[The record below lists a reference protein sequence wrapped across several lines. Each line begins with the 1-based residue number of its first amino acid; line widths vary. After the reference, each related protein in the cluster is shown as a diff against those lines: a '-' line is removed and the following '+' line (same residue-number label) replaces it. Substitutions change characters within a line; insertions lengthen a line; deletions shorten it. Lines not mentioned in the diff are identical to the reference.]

1 MYKEN
6 LPEDIKQ
13 IIWTTLI
20 IFIALAIFI
29 IVLFLLFNLKKNT
42 LIKDK
47 ILMQTQFSQAL
58 LQTQIEIQEQ
68 TLKTI
73 SQEIHD
79 NVGQVLS
86 LAKLNL
92 GTFENFESAYNQT
105 KINDTKQLVSKA
117 INDLRDLSCSM
128 NGDKIADLGL
138 KDAIENELKIIANTG
153 QFATELKTT
162 GEYYKLAAQNEMVI
176 FRIVQESLNNA
187 IKHSK
192 AKNISVHIDYA
203 KTYCKIAIVDDGKG
217 FDALQ
222 LEATKTGVGLH
233 NMKSRATLIG
243 AHFSIEASINNGT
256 TVFIELPNI
265 TA

>member
-1 MYKEN
+1 MFQEDEINFSLILIVGSITFIVFIVSFLLLFRGFYMRRLKYYKE
-6 LPEDIKQ
+6 KQ
-13 IIWTTLI
+13 
-20 IFIALAIFI
+20 
-29 IVLFLLFNLKKNT
+29 LL
-42 LIKDK
+42 
-47 ILMQTQFSQAL
+47 QTQFSQAL

-92 GTFENFESAYNQT
+92 GTFEDTESAYNQT
-105 KINDTKQLVSKA
+105 KLNDTKQLVSKA

-153 QFATELKTT
+153 QFTTDLKVT
-162 GEYYKLAAQNEMVI
+162 GEYYKLLPQNEMVI

-192 AKNISVHIDYA
+192 AKNIAVHIDYA
-203 KTYCKIAIVDDGKG
+203 KAYCKLAIVDDGKG

-243 AHFSIEASINNGT
+243 AHFSIQASTNNGT

>member
-1 MYKEN
+1 MFIF
-6 LPEDIKQ
+6 LFITFLIFFFTSKQ
-13 IIWTTLI
+13 KRNELLLNQQRVKFEFEQTL
-20 IFIALAIFI
+20 L
-29 IVLFLLFNLKKNT
+29 
-42 LIKDK
+42 
-47 ILMQTQFSQAL
+47 S
-58 LQTQIEIQEQ
+58 TQIEIQEQ

-92 GTFENFESAYNQT
+92 GTFEESESAYNQT

-117 INDLRDLSCSM
+117 INDLRDLSCSL

-138 KDAIENELKIIANTG
+138 KDAIENELKIISNTG
-153 QFATELKTT
+153 QFATDLIVT
-162 GEYYKLAAQNEMVI
+162 GDYYKLAAQNEMVI

-192 AKNISVHIDYA
+192 AKHITVQIDYNKA
-203 KTYCKIAIVDDGKG
+203 FCKIAVMDDGKG
-217 FDALQ
+217 FDALK

-233 NMKSRATLIG
+233 NMKSRASLIG
-243 AHFSIEASINNGT
+243 AHFSIEASINIGT
-256 TVFIELPNI
+256 KVFIELPK
-265 TA
+265 

>member
-1 MYKEN
+1 MFDSNATFEN
-6 LPEDIKQ
+6 F
-13 IIWTTLI
+13 IIIGTLI
-20 IFIALAIFI
+20 FAILVIAI
-29 IVLFLLFNLKKNT
+29 IVFLFQIQKKNQKHIQDKMT
-42 LIKDK
+42 LE
-47 ILMQTQFSQAL
+47 TQFSQAL

-92 GTFENFESAYNQT
+92 GTFEDSESAYNQT

-117 INDLRDLSCSM
+117 INDLRDLSSSL

-138 KDAIENELKIIANTG
+138 RDAIENELKIIFNTG
-153 QFATELKTT
+153 QFATELKIT
-162 GEYYKLAAQNEMVI
+162 GEYYKLAPQNEMVI

-192 AKNISVHIDYA
+192 AKQITVQIDYNKA
-203 KTYCKIAIVDDGKG
+203 FCKIAVVDDGKG

-243 AHFSIEASINNGT
+243 AHFSIDASINNGT
-256 TVFIELPNI
+256 KVFIELPKL

>member
-1 MYKEN
+1 M
-6 LPEDIKQ
+6 PQDIKYY
-13 IIWTTLI
+13 LI
-20 IFIALAIFI
+20 SFI
-29 IVLFLLFNLKKNT
+29 IAFLLLGLFILLLATLYSIKQQKNRNEK
-42 LIKDK
+42 LQ
-47 ILMQTQFSQAL
+47 MQTQFSQAL

-92 GTFENFESAYNQT
+92 GTFEDFENTYNQT

-138 KDAIENELKIIANTG
+138 KDAIENELKIISNTG
-153 QFATELKTT
+153 QFATELKIN

-176 FRIVQESLNNA
+176 FRIAQESLNNA

-192 AKNISVHIDYA
+192 AKNITVHIDYA
-203 KTYCKIAIVDDGKG
+203 KAYCKIAIVDDGKG

>member
-1 MYKEN
+1 MQISTN
-6 LPEDIKQ
+6 Q
-13 IIWTTLI
+13 IIILVVVITLI
-20 IFIALAIFI
+20 LLAASF
-29 IVLFLLFNLKKNT
+29 FLLLYLNVYNKRKK
-42 LIKDK
+42 LIIEEKN
-47 ILMQTQFSQAL
+47 IMQTQFSQAL

-92 GTFENFESAYNQT
+92 GTFEDFGNTYNQT

-192 AKNISVHIDYA
+192 AKNITVYIDYA
-203 KTYCKIAIVDDGKG
+203 KAYCKIAIVDDGKG

>member
-1 MYKEN
+1 MSINSSLY
-6 LPEDIKQ
+6 
-13 IIWTTLI
+13 
-20 IFIALAIFI
+20 
-29 IVLFLLFNLKKNT
+29 VLFVFLLLVFFFILSFIVRYRKR
-42 LIKDK
+42 IKEK
-47 ILMQTQFSQAL
+47 QLLQTQFSQAL

-92 GTFENFESAYNQT
+92 GTFEDSESAYNQT

-117 INDLRDLSCSM
+117 INDLRDLSSSL

-138 KDAIENELKIIANTG
+138 RDAIENELKIISNTG
-153 QFATELKTT
+153 QFATELKIT
-162 GEYYKLAAQNEMVI
+162 GEFYKLAAQNEMVI

-192 AKNISVHIDYA
+192 AKHITVQIDYNKA
-203 KTYCKIAIVDDGKG
+203 FCKIAVMDDGKG
-217 FDALQ
+217 FDALR
-222 LEATKTGVGLH
+222 LESTKTGVGLH

-243 AHFSIEASINNGT
+243 AQFLIEASINNGT
-256 TVFIELPNI
+256 KVFIELPKL

>member
-1 MYKEN
+1 MFKEIGEES
-6 LPEDIKQ
+6 LV
-13 IIWTTLI
+13 TLI
-20 IFIALAIFI
+20 IVGTI
-29 IVLFLLFNLKKNT
+29 IVIVFVGFVILLSFLFTTKKTKLLQEKQL
-42 LIKDK
+42 L
-47 ILMQTQFSQAL
+47 QTQFSQSL

-92 GTFENFESAYNQT
+92 GTFENTESDYNRT
-105 KINDTKQLVSKA
+105 KLNDTKQLVSKA
-117 INDLRDLSCSM
+117 INDLRDLSASI

-138 KDAIENELKIIANTG
+138 KDAIENELKIISNTG
-153 QFATELKTT
+153 QFVTELRIR

-192 AKNISVHIDYA
+192 AKNISVDIDYA
-203 KTYCKIAIVDDGKG
+203 KTYCKVTIIDDGKG

-243 AHFSIEASINNGT
+243 AQFSIEASINNGT
-256 TVFIELPNI
+256 IVFIELPNI
-265 TA
+265 TT

>member
-1 MYKEN
+1 MFKEIGEES
-6 LPEDIKQ
+6 LI
-13 IIWTTLI
+13 TLI
-20 IFIALAIFI
+20 VIGTI
-29 IVLFLLFNLKKNT
+29 IVVIFVGFVVLLSFLFTTKKSKLIQERQLL
-42 LIKDK
+42 
-47 ILMQTQFSQAL
+47 QTQFSQAL

-92 GTFENFESAYNQT
+92 GTFEDSESAYNQT

-117 INDLRDLSCSM
+117 INDLRDLSSSL

-138 KDAIENELKIIANTG
+138 RDAIENELKIISNTG
-153 QFATELKTT
+153 QFATALKIT

-192 AKNISVHIDYA
+192 AKHIFVQIDYNKA
-203 KTYCKIAIVDDGKG
+203 FCKIAVIDDGKG
-217 FDALQ
+217 FDALL
-222 LEATKTGVGLH
+222 LESTKTGVGLH

-243 AHFSIEASINNGT
+243 AHFSIDASINNGT
-256 TVFIELPNI
+256 KVFIELPTL